1 MFRGYA
7 ANTFEQAQ
15 STHTHTHTHNTR
27 RRSDVNHCAEI
38 PEISF
43 YAAHERNVVQA
54 YITAPLLVAEYYRK
68 PREMSGRKGRSVKH
82 SAHILTFEEFSV
94 HL

>member
-7 ANTFEQAQ
+7 RNTFAQAQ
-15 STHTHTHTHNTR
+15 STHTHKHTHNTR
-27 RRSDVNHCAEI
+27 RRSDVNQCAEI

-54 YITAPLLVAEYYRK
+54 HITAPILVAEYYRK
-68 PREMSGRKGRSVKH
+68 PSEMSGRKGRSVKH
-82 SAHILTFEEFSV
+82 SAHIPTVEEFYV
-94 HL
+94 RL